1 MFVVCVEYVVN
12 ILGLLMV
19 ISIICWWI
27 IILIKVIFVVK
38 FVDDFVKVLVF
49 WGNIW
54 EFMIK

>member
-1 MFVVCVEYVVN
+1 MFVVCVEFVVN

-54 EFMIK
+54 GFMIK

>member
-1 MFVVCVEYVVN
+1 MFVVCVEFVVN